1 VSASYSTDASWAR
14 YTHVSEFLA
23 CGSSTLSK
31 APKYPGE
38 EPPLIVRGNGC
49 RVWDLDGNEYIDF
62 ANGLGPITLG
72 HAIPEVRDA
81 IVAQLDNG
89 IIFGRPHPLEGEVA
103 EILCDIVP
111 CAERARFLKTGGEAI
126 AACIKIARN
135 ATGRKRIIHC
145 GYNGWLN
152 TLAAGSGFQPPGIAA
167 GTPLKGIPPEVSAL
181 HSSLPWGETE
191 PWEHAFAQHGDEIAA
206 VVIASSYAQME
217 QGRTFLPRIRE
228 LTQSHGALM
237 VMDEIVTGF
246 RLAMAGAQEYFGF
259 EPDLA
264 VFAKGMANGMPISA
278 YVGRAELLESCRELS
293 ISSTFGGETL
303 SLAAVKRVVRFYRE
317 HDVIRRLWSAG
328 TRLWGEAQKLFD
340 AHGIP
345 VRIDGLPV
353 CPFLTITGNVEQ
365 AALMRAYFRNGLLMY
380 TVPYVNYS
388 HTDSDIDES
397 LERLDRALAQ
407 VSAG

>member
-1 VSASYSTDASWAR
+1 VSASYNTDASWER
-14 YTHVSEFLA
+14 YTSLAGFLA

-38 EPPLIVRGNGC
+38 EPALIVRGKGC
-49 RVWDLDGNEYIDF
+49 RVWDVDGNEYIDF

-72 HAIPEVRDA
+72 HALPEVRDA
-81 IVAQLDNG
+81 IVEQLDNG

-103 EILCDIVP
+103 EILCDVVP

-126 AACIKIARN
+126 AACVKIARN

-167 GTPLKGIPPEVSAL
+167 GNALKGIPPEVSAL
-181 HSSLPWGETE
+181 HSSLPWGDAQ
-191 PWEHAFAQHGDEIAA
+191 PWEQAFDEHGEEIAA

-217 QGRTFLPRIRE
+217 EGRTFLPRIRE
-228 LTQSHGALM
+228 LTREHGTLM
-237 VMDEIVTGF
+237 IMDEIVTGF

-259 EPDLA
+259 QPDLA

-278 YVGRAELLESCRELS
+278 YVGRAELMESCRELS

-303 SLAAVKRVVRFYRE
+303 SLAVVKRVIRFYQE
-317 HDVIRRLWSAG
+317 HAVIDRLWSAG
-328 TRLWGEAQKLFD
+328 TRLWAEAQKLFD
-340 AHGIP
+340 AHRLP

-353 CPFLTITGNVEQ
+353 CPFFTVTGDLKQSE
-365 AALMRAYFRNGLLMY
+365 LMRAYFRNGLLMY
-380 TVPYVNYS
+380 HVPYVNYS
-388 HTDSDIDES
+388 HADADIDES

-407 VSAG
+407 VAAG